1 MFNATTGK
9 NELEKICLTTHA
21 KIIRDALKR
30 IKLMKAVN

>member
-21 KIIRDALKR
+21 KIIRDTLKR
-30 IKLMKAVN
+30 IKLIKGVS